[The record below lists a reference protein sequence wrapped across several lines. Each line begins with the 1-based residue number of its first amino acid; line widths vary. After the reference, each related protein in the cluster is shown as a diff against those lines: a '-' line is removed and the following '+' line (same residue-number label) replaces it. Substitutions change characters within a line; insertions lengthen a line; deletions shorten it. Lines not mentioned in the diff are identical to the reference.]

1 MKHKFLHEPQYF
13 QFYVTDGKQTSVSF
27 NENDFISLQK
37 DGFISF
43 KSGVVISVVSD
54 FSIIPIDVEIVDEEP
69 SPNLLT
75 RFDKVSKT
83 KIDIPAGSLILS
95 GSPGGPTHGKFGEV
109 PVKSGLYNMLIGYG
123 GQNSQQPD
131 GETKDYYSIYLWPEV

>member
-1 MKHKFLHEPQYF
+1 MKYKFIHEPQYF
-13 QFYVTDGKQTSVSF
+13 QFYITDSGVTSVSF
-27 NENDFISLQK
+27 TEAEYNPLQT

-43 KSGVVISVVSD
+43 KRGAVVSVISE
-54 FSIIPIDVEIVDEEP
+54 FSTIQINIEIFDEEP

-83 KIDIPAGSLILS
+83 KIDIPTGSLILS
-95 GSPGGPTHGKFGEV
+95 GSPGGPTHGKFGEA